1 MRCEDARELLTAR
14 VDGEL
19 DGVQADALA
28 THLDG
33 CAACRAESARRT
45 RERSAWREALAGDH
59 TPDDLRRRVL
69 AAPVPVALPLLLRP
83 LAWAAAAVLAVLLIA
98 PPLLQRLGDGDAT
111 LRPAAVTLVLD
122 GGDVGPATALATE
135 TLNLGDSPF

>member
-14 VDGEL
+14 ADGEL

-28 THLDG
+28 AHLDG
-33 CAACRAESARRT
+33 CAACRAEAALRS
-45 RERSAWREALAGDH
+45 RERAAWRDALAGDRA
-59 TPDDLRRRVL
+59 PDDLRRRIL
-69 AAPVPVALPLLLRP
+69 AGPAPVALPVLLRP
-83 LAWAAAAVLAVLLIA
+83 LAWAAAAVLAVLLVA
-98 PPLLQRLGDGDAT
+98 PPLMQRLGSGDT
-111 LRPAAVTLVLD
+111 MLRPAAVTLVRD